1 MHQIITQIIENG
13 CSYDEYIK
21 IFEKEIGNLNS
32 KEAEQKKLNY
42 HRTLRLHKTLQISEL
57 TKALIKRIENIQ
69 LWMIITETWCGDS
82 AQNIPIIA
90 ELAKLNPL
98 IELKIILRDTN
109 LNIMD
114 HFLTNNSKSIPKLV
128 AFDKDGNQLF
138 QWGPRPKEAQS
149 LVLNARENQIPK
161 DEYMVSLHKWYASD
175 RGKTTEQ
182 EIFDLLRESIIAIHN

>member
-98 IELKIILRDTN
+98 IELKIILRDIN

-182 EIFDLLRESIIAIHN
+182 EIYDLLKETIIAIHS

>member
-98 IELKIILRDTN
+98 IELKIILRDIN

-182 EIFDLLRESIIAIHN
+182 EIYDLLKETIIAIHN

>member
-182 EIFDLLRESIIAIHN
+182 EIYDLLKETIIAIHS

>member
-182 EIFDLLRESIIAIHN
+182 EIYDLLKETIIAIHN

>member
-182 EIFDLLRESIIAIHN
+182 EIFDLLRESIIAILN